1 MNKKNNII
9 ESNKIMDTFELLE
22 YIEENNI
29 DDRIYISTSSM
40 NRNPTSVIVKDGN
53 VKINNLCSC
62 ALFTIK
68 EEYVYIDAKTLLKI
82 RI

>member
-1 MNKKNNII
+1 MIKMNKKNNII

-40 NRNPTSVIVKDGN
+40 NRNPTSIIVKNGN

-62 ALFTIK
+62 ALFAIK
-68 EEYVYIDAKTLLKI
+68 EKRLIYPY
-82 RI
+82 RY